1 MQDRTVAYGKQYG
14 TRIAIGLAQQQ
25 SPRSTVGKVKYAMP
39 CAVAFQYAL
48 PAFKIAK
55 YRREMRGGA

>member
-25 SPRSTVGKVKYAMP
+25 SPRSTGGFCKVFCLFTFYSEPKSLY
-39 CAVAFQYAL
+39 
-48 PAFKIAK
+48 KT
-55 YRREMRGGA
+55 RGSTDCYMKWE